1 MIGNIGRC
9 GRRALAQSASLMVIG
24 LCAAGAAQA
33 QQATEPLRVIGAEQ
47 AFSGTIDV
55 TTTGASAYGAFADR
69 GGLITLTD
77 GTITTSGQRG
87 YGILAGR
94 GSTITSAAT
103 IVTTGVSA
111 HGVQSGLGTT
121 NGTGGQDGSSVVL
134 TGATISTGGAQ
145 AYGLHAIDG
154 GAIAG
159 RATIVTDGILGF
171 GAFAESNSSIALSD
185 SSIETRGAFAFGLI
199 ANNDEA
205 TAGGVLSASNVAV
218 VTSGESAAG
227 AVAGDGGTILIDGG
241 SIRTAGEG
249 ATALAIL
256 DGGTIVVTGATLAA
270 GNAATIGVVAGQGQ
284 ASVTLGAGTV
294 ATENNGTLM
303 QVERDVAGAAG
314 VVTLNLDSGSTSAGD
329 IVDDG
334 TKTSGQT
341 IVNLRENAR
350 WTGVLRGVDAF
361 NTAAGGE
368 VNFTE
373 RAVVN
378 GDLNSNGS
386 TIAFSSAGGVIA
398 GNVGLQGAAR
408 TTGGSIET
416 PIEVQGDVAVGPQS
430 VMGGNWSIAGS
441 LASAGTITPGNSIG
455 VVTIGGDLTLA
466 QGHIYEV
473 EIDATGASDL
483 VAVGGTATLAGSVAV
498 SPLGGYLVG
507 TPYTILTA
515 GSLGGTQFDG
525 VAFTES
531 YAFVSALLSY
541 DATSVDLTIQRNG
554 IAYASVAE
562 GDNQRAVANA
572 LESLPINGT
581 LGRTVA
587 FGTTDTARAAFSGLS
602 GEVHA
607 SVRTG
612 LIEDSRLIRDAATD
626 RIRAAFAGP
635 SSVSSTSGPWESAQP
650 AGTALEPAAWG
661 RVFGSWGTTD
671 ANGTSSQID
680 RDTGGFLAGIDG
692 FVTDDVR
699 LGLLAGYSRS
709 SFDVDDLSSSADVD
723 SYHLGLYGGT
733 QVHGV
738 GLRGGIAYTWHAVEA
753 SRAVAFGG
761 FTDAL
766 SADYD
771 AGTVQVFGEAG
782 YAMQAG
788 SVAFEPFAGVA
799 YVNLDVDGFGEAGGA
814 AALSGGGGNTETTF
828 STLGVR
834 ASTDVVVGSQTVT
847 LDGMLGWRHAFN
859 DRTPVS
865 TFALAG
871 SLPFSVAGAPIA
883 SDAAVVEIGLGLNLS
898 PDASLNISYGGQ
910 FGDGGEDHSGR
921 ATFSYRF

>member
-1 MIGNIGRC
+1 MIGNVLFG
-9 GRRALAQSASLMVIG
+9 GRRGLAQSASLLVIG
-24 LCAAGAAQA
+24 LCATGVAQA
-33 QQATEPLRVIGAEQ
+33 QQATDPLRITGAGQ
-47 AFSGTIDV
+47 TYSGTIDV
-55 TTTGASAYGAFADR
+55 TTSGASAYGAFADR
-69 GGLITLTD
+69 GGAITLAG
-77 GTITTSGQRG
+77 GTIATTGQRG

-94 GSTITSAAT
+94 GSTVTSGAD
-103 IVTTGVSA
+103 IVTTGTSA

-134 TGATISTGGAQ
+134 TGANIRTGGAQ

-154 GAIAG
+154 GAISG
-159 RATIVTDGILGF
+159 QATIVTEGMLGF
-171 GAFAESNSSIALSD
+171 GAFAESDSSIALSGG
-185 SSIETRGAFAFGLI
+185 SIETRGAFAFGLI

-205 TAGGVLSASNVAV
+205 TTGGTISASNVAV
-218 VTSGESAAG
+218 VTAGDDAAG
-227 AVAGDGGTILIDGG
+227 AVAGEGGSILIDGG
-241 SIRTAGEG
+241 SIRTTGAG

-256 DGGTIVVTGATLAA
+256 GSGSIVANGAALSA
-270 GNAATIGVVAGQGQ
+270 GNAATIGVLAGQGE
-284 ASVTLGAGTV
+284 ATVTLGAGTV

-303 QVERDVAGAAG
+303 QVERDIAGAAG
-314 VVTLNLDSGSTSAGD
+314 IVTLNLQSGSTSAGD

-334 TKTSGQT
+334 TKTSGRT

-350 WTGVLRGVDAF
+350 WTGILRGVDTF
-361 NTAAGGE
+361 NTAAGGQ
-368 VNFTE
+368 VDFTE

-378 GDLNSNGS
+378 GDLNGNGS

-398 GNVGLQGAAR
+398 GNVGLQAGAR
-408 TTGGSIET
+408 TTGGSIQT
-416 PIEVQGDVAVGPQS
+416 PIEVQGDVVVGQQS
-430 VMGGNWSIAGS
+430 VMGGNWSIAGN

-455 VVTIGGDLTLA
+455 IVTIGGDLTLA
-466 QGHIYEV
+466 PGHVYEV

-483 VAVGGTATLAGSVAV
+483 VAVGGTASLAGSVSV

-515 GSLGGTQFDG
+515 ASLGGTQFEG
-525 VAFTES
+525 VSFSES
-531 YAFVSALLSY
+531 YAFVSPLLSY

-554 IAYASVAE
+554 VAYASVAE
-562 GDNQRAVANA
+562 GGNQRAVANA
-572 LESLPINGT
+572 LESLPIGGT

-587 FGTTDTARAAFSGLS
+587 FGTVDDARAAFAGLS

-607 SVRTG
+607 SVRSG

-650 AGTALEPAAWG
+650 QGFAPEPAAWG

-671 ANGTSSQID
+671 ANGTSGKLD
-680 RDTGGFLAGIDG
+680 RDTGGFVAGLDG
-692 FVTDDVR
+692 FVTDAVR
-699 LGLLAGYSRS
+699 LGILAGYSRS
-709 SFDVDDLSSSADVD
+709 SFDVDDLSSSADAD

-733 QVHGV
+733 QVHGF
-738 GLRGGIAYTWHAVEA
+738 GLRGGIAYTWHEVEA
-753 SRAVAFGG
+753 SRSVAFGG

-782 YAMQAG
+782 YAMRAG
-788 SVAFEPFAGVA
+788 NVAFEPFAGIA
-799 YVNLDVDGFGEAGGA
+799 YVNLDVDGFGESGGA
-814 AALSGGGGNTETTF
+814 AALSGGGGSTDTTF
-828 STLGVR
+828 STLGLR
-834 ASTDVVVGSQTVT
+834 ASTDVVVGSRTVT
-847 LDGMLGWRHAFN
+847 LDGMLGWRHAFD

-865 TFALAG
+865 TFAFAEG
-871 SLPFSVAGAPIA
+871 LPFTVAGAPIA
-883 SDAAVVEIGLGLNLS
+883 RDSAVVEVGLGMDLS
-898 PDASLNISYGGQ
+898 PDASLNVSYGGQ
-910 FGDGGEDHSGR
+910 FGDGADDHSAR